1 MACTAPAT
9 VDANTNH
16 PMVCA
21 TPILQASKQTEKA
34 KSAATKVAKLGQPLA
49 AGKRTG

>member
-1 MACTAPAT
+1 MACTVPAT

-21 TPILQASKQTEKA
+21 TPILQASKQMEKP
-34 KSAATKVAKLGQPLA
+34 KSVAKLGQPLA